1 MEQAVKADPAD
12 WPLIRK
18 VSRLIELEDSEI
30 SHLATLMAD
39 RVICPAQT
47 EIVTA
52 GEDFR
57 YTSIVQEGWAAH
69 FKLLPDGRQQI
80 LNFSLPG
87 DIIGLYAAVWDKAE
101 HSVKTITDCVVS
113 RIDPGVILSLFS
125 EYPRLAAVMCWS
137 SETQGAILREQVVR
151 IGRRTAYERTAH
163 LFIELLRRLEAV
175 GLAEDNRIAFPLTQE
190 LLADALGLTAVHIN
204 RTIRK
209 LRNNGLIEYS
219 KGNLAILQRNRLR
232 QVADFDPA
240 YLEPNA
246 LPPESGSHV
255 NP

>member
-1 MEQAVKADPAD
+1 MEQAVKTDPAD

-18 VSRLIELEDSEI
+18 VSRLIDLDAGEI
-30 SHLATLMAD
+30 SHLASLMAD
-39 RVICPAQT
+39 TLVHPAQT
-47 EIVTA
+47 EIITA

-57 YTSIVQEGWAAH
+57 HTTIIQEGWAAH

-87 DIIGLYAAVWDKAE
+87 DIIGLYAMVWNKAE
-101 HSVKTITDCVVS
+101 HSVKTITDCTIS
-113 RIDPGVILSLFS
+113 RVDPGVILSLFT
-125 EYPRLAAVMCWS
+125 EFPRLAAIMCWS
-137 SETQGAILREQVVR
+137 AETQGAILREQVVR

-175 GLAEDNRIAFPLTQE
+175 GLAEDNRIPFPLTQE

-219 KGNLAILQRNRLR
+219 KGNLAILQRDRLR

-246 LPPESGSHV
+246 LPPGTAV
-255 NP
+255 NSNL